1 MTHQELQDTMQDNI
15 KVSRMINAELHAA
28 ACNLRGEGK
37 EKHEVHLTG
46 VQKVDEIL
54 FDIEAIRERL

>member
-1 MTHQELQDTMQDNI
+1 MQDNI
-15 KVSRMINAELHAA
+15 KVSRVIKAELHAA

-46 VQKVDEIL
+46 VPKVDEIL
-54 FDIEAIRERL
+54 IGIEAIRDRL

>member
-1 MTHQELQDTMQDNI
+1 MKGMDRNLEIQKQLYG
-15 KVSRMINAELHAA
+15 ELHAA

-54 FDIEAIRERL
+54 LDIKAIEEQL